1 MRSPWK
7 QVAPLALL
15 TMTVFSSIAKA
26 DAAYITGGNTIYK
39 WDTATNTVAPVVTAV
54 SSLDSLVF
62 DASGNSLIYSVIG
75 TNQIGM
81 FNLTTLSN
89 SIIANVGA
97 GAADMTLEPG
107 GNTVLVSDAFT
118 TTISRVDLT
127 THAVTTFNVGTRPDG
142 LAYDNAGHLFAVLG
156 LNEVA
161 ELDPTTMAVIKT
173 ISTPSAPDGL
183 TFDSTTGMLYVGS
196 DGGGFY
202 TVDTNLTSATFTN
215 IGAVVDGVAANG
227 NLLYL
232 VVRGT
237 DALQYNLTTNT
248 ITETSPGIGGADDIA
263 PLSGLGSQ
271 AVPEPGSFAAI
282 GMLGFGLLAGLRRRF
297 AR

>member
-1 MRSPWK
+1 
-7 QVAPLALL
+7 
-15 TMTVFSSIAKA
+15 MTVFSSIAKA

-118 TTISRVDLT
+118 TDVLQI
-127 THAVTTFNVGTRPDG
+127 G
-142 LAYDNAGHLFAVLG
+142 LSSDFGVL
-156 LNEVA
+156 
-161 ELDPTTMAVIKT
+161 
-173 ISTPSAPDGL
+173 ST
-183 TFDSTTGMLYVGS
+183 
-196 DGGGFY
+196 
-202 TVDTNLTSATFTN
+202 
-215 IGAVVDGVAANG
+215 
-227 NLLYL
+227 
-232 VVRGT
+232 
-237 DALQYNLTTNT
+237 ALK
-248 ITETSPGIGGADDIA
+248 
-263 PLSGLGSQ
+263 PL
-271 AVPEPGSFAAI
+271 
-282 GMLGFGLLAGLRRRF
+282 
-297 AR
+297 